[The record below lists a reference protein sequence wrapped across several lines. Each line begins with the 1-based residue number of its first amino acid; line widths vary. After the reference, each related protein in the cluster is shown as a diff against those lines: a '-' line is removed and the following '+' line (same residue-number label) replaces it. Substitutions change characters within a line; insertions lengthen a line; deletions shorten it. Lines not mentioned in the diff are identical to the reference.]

1 MDQILD
7 LPFEAALAALF
18 GVVMVRV
25 NATYWIG
32 RGAAA
37 GVERTRFAAA
47 LKRPQAARAQVLI
60 QRLGPYAVVLTFL
73 TIGLQTA
80 VNFAAGAA
88 RMPLRRYLPAAI
100 AGSAIWAF
108 VYATIGLAAID
119 AWLTV
124 MAASPLT
131 ALILALA
138 LVGIVLGA
146 VVWRRRRTAEVR
158 GQRIPEQAKP
168 EQDLRGDTVAPED
181 TVV

>member
-7 LPFEAALAALF
+7 LPFEVALAALF
-18 GVVMVRV
+18 AVVMVRV

-37 GVERTRFAAA
+37 GMERTRFAGALHRPKAA
-47 LKRPQAARAQVLI
+47 KARALI
-60 QRLGPYAVVLTFL
+60 QRYGPYAVVLTFL

-80 VNFAAGAA
+80 VNLAAGAA

-100 AGSAIWAF
+100 AGSVIWAF

-119 AWLTV
+119 AWLAV
-124 MAASPLT
+124 MATSPL
-131 ALILALA
+131 AAVLLVLALA
-138 LVGIVLGA
+138 VLALGLVIL
-146 VVWRRRRTAEVR
+146 RRRRTA
-158 GQRIPEQAKP
+158 
-168 EQDLRGDTVAPED
+168 VAPED